1 MRADILSAALASS
14 GDAAAT
20 IPAVRNF
27 RRSIGLAAVT
37 AFVAVSI
44 PWADTSPCREPTG
57 IMRCIIGIDNC
68 LRFDVYV
75 MAPLSHAFTQL
86 KHTTHRLVSTTWSG
100 MLMHSALHTRTHFRH
115 WTHLSVSMSIWNIEY
130 RLTMPRAA
138 PVGQAVLQNHRPWR
152 IDVTAIMANVATDMM
167 MPVTD
172 MTPTLTSAIVHRPVN
187 SPKSAIRFSAEP

>member
-86 KHTTHRLVSTTWSG
+86 KHADAFGFAHTDAFPALDALVG
-100 MLMHSALHTRTHFRH
+100 VDVH
-115 WTHLSVSMSIWNIEY
+115 VEY
-130 RLTMPRAA
+130 
-138 PVGQAVLQNHRPWR
+138 
-152 IDVTAIMANVATDMM
+152 
-167 MPVTD
+167 
-172 MTPTLTSAIVHRPVN
+172 
-187 SPKSAIRFSAEP
+187 